1 MAADR
6 RALVR
11 PRPGRND
18 EAIQML
24 DALEMQQGRL
34 AGQKRVY
41 AYQWNAVMMKFLKR
55 INAAYELV
63 QSSTRFYRSVCPEM
77 RSAEGRSPAHRL
89 RRGSIGTASRDPR
102 SLFFSGSGR
111 NAM

>member
-41 AYQWNAVMMKFLKR
+41 AYQWNAVMMKFLKTHQCGIR
-55 INAAYELV
+55 AGSELNQV
-63 QSSTRFYRSVCPEM
+63 LPLMCPEI
-77 RSAEGRSPAHRL
+77 AVG
-89 RRGSIGTASRDPR
+89 
-102 SLFFSGSGR
+102 
-111 NAM
+111 